1 MRVELED
8 LGHRFPGTPPLFEH
22 VSHVLEPGE
31 VYSLTGPSGSGKSTL
46 LAILAGWI
54 RPASGMVRRV
64 DVTDI
69 GWVFQNPFGVPG
81 RTAVDHV
88 ALAFL
93 ARGESV
99 TAADEAAHAMLE
111 RFGLASSANKRFR
124 ALSGG
129 EAQRLMLARGLA
141 AEPDLLLVDEP
152 TAQLDA
158 RTAMDVN
165 EALLAASSPTTIVV
179 VATHDARTRD
189 ACTRHID
196 LGLAA
201 PVRQAPLAER
211 PESA

>member
-1 MRVELED
+1 MRVELDD
-8 LGHRFPGTPPLFEH
+8 LGHRFPGAPPLFEH
-22 VSHVLEPGE
+22 VSQVLEPGE

-54 RPASGMVRRV
+54 RPASGAVRRI
-64 DVTDI
+64 DVSDV

-81 RTAVDHV
+81 RAAVDHV

-99 TAADEAAHAMLE
+99 TAADRAARAALE
-111 RFGLASSANKRFR
+111 RFGLASSADKPFR
-124 ALSGG
+124 SLSGG

-179 VATHDARTRD
+179 VATHDTRTRD

-196 LGLAA
+196 LGLAPPA
-201 PVRQAPLAER
+201 SEAPLGYP
-211 PESA
+211 PEAA

>member
-1 MRVELED
+1 M
-8 LGHRFPGTPPLFEH
+8 P
-22 VSHVLEPGE
+22 
-31 VYSLTGPSGSGKSTL
+31 
-46 LAILAGWI
+46 
-54 RPASGMVRRV
+54 
-64 DVTDI
+64 
-69 GWVFQNPFGVPG
+69 
-81 RTAVDHV
+81 
-88 ALAFL
+88 
-93 ARGESV
+93 
-99 TAADEAAHAMLE
+99 AADAAARATLE
-111 RFGLASSANKRFR
+111 RFGLASSADKPFR
-124 ALSGG
+124 SLSGG

-165 EALLAASSPTTIVV
+165 EALLAASSPMTIVV

-201 PVRQAPLAER
+201 PVRRAPLARR

>member
-1 MRVELED
+1 MRVELD
-8 LGHRFPGTPPLFEH
+8 GLGHRFPGGPALFDD
-22 VSHVLEPGE
+22 VSDVLHPGE

-54 RPASGMVRRV
+54 RPTSGEVRRIGV
-64 DVTDI
+64 EAI

-93 ARGESV
+93 ARGDHPRE
-99 TAADEAAHAMLE
+99 ADASARRQLE
-111 RFGLASSANKRFR
+111 RFGLAESAATPFR
-124 ALSGG
+124 SLSGG

-141 AEPDLLLVDEP
+141 ADPDLLLVDEP

-158 RTAMDVN
+158 RTALDVN

-179 VATHDARTRD
+179 VATHDSRTRD

-196 LGLAA
+196 LGVAVPPA
-201 PVRQAPLAER
+201 DARRGADA
-211 PESA
+211 